1 VTTTS
6 RLRWTTDVHLDHL
19 RVPAVLAF
27 ADDLFAGLTSSD
39 MVVITGDISCA
50 DLLTN
55 HLRMLDEAAQRACP
69 DTGGVPWA
77 FVLGNHD
84 YYGGRIADV
93 RADVRAFETAC
104 GRAVWL
110 GAGPY
115 HVWPGTC
122 ASNPTTALVGV
133 DGWADA
139 RVGNPNTPVLMSDF
153 RLIED
158 LADELSP
165 GAVLNWRRG
174 NDRSMLH
181 AKLRG
186 LADAEADMLR
196 LQIRR
201 ALVLAPTSSR
211 PAKRIIVATHVPPWS
226 SAAWHE
232 GRLSNQDW
240 RTYFVSVAVGRV
252 IEDAA
257 RAHPDVQFAVLCGHT
272 HGEGVVDLLPNLRC
286 STGAAEYGAPQVQA
300 TFDLDA
306 PGAGGLFA

>member
-1 VTTTS
+1 MTPAT
-6 RLRWTTDVHLDHL
+6 RLRWATDVHLDHL
-19 RVPAVLAF
+19 RVSTVIAF
-27 ADDLFAGLTSSD
+27 ADDLFAGLTSHD
-39 MVVITGDISCA
+39 MVVLTGDISCA

-93 RADVRAFETAC
+93 RADVRAFAMAC

-115 HVWPGTC
+115 HVWPGKC
-122 ASNPTTALVGV
+122 DSNPTTVLVGV

-139 RVGNPNTPVLMSDF
+139 RAGNPNTPVLMSDF

-158 LADELSP
+158 LADEMSP

-174 NDRSMLH
+174 CDRSMLH

-186 LADAEADMLR
+186 LADAEADMLQ
-196 LQIRR
+196 LQIHR
-201 ALVLAPTSSR
+201 ALAWPPMCEKVER
-211 PAKRIIVATHVPPWS
+211 VVVATHLPPWS
-226 SAAWHE
+226 SATWHD

-257 RAHPDVQFAVLCGHT
+257 RRRPDVKFAVLCGHT
-272 HGEGVVDLLPNLRC
+272 HGVGVVDLLPNLRC
-286 STGAAEYGAPQVQA
+286 TTGAAEYGSPRVAA
-300 TFDLDA
+300 TFDLGEPD
-306 PGAGGLFA
+306 AGGLFA